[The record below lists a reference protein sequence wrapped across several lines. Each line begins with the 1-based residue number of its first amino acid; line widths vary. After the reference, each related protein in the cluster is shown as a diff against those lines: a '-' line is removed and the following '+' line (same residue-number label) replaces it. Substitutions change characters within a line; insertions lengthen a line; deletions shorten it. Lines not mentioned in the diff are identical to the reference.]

1 MATISSK
8 TWTGVADD
16 TLVTAAPAETGSALT
31 KSSLSAEGGGS
42 AATGRIVSDSV
53 VPGESSGNEG
63 YFDDATPAGSSLLT
77 AHAKHYTGD
86 HGNGLATVYIN
97 KISTAYYELMWLQ
110 GSSQFQLR
118 RNGSSVATAG
128 ASGLHDQVLDYYLQR
143 FDADSVRAWV
153 RRSNGDYWTGS
164 AWQASE
170 HILFDYTDGSPLSG
184 PGSQGF
190 GYRLAAHTG
199 STRQRVEA
207 WDIDGTAASSAP
219 VLSSP
224 SGSVT
229 SNTAATVTHNTDT
242 VSDGTTHYLRRT
254 GGSAASAATII
265 STGESQATGGST
277 GQSKSV
283 TLLGGTANQ
292 YVDIAQDGTGGDS
305 NVITVGPLTTATT
318 LSSPTGTA
326 TGNTTAT
333 VGLTTDRAI
342 SAAFPAYFLT
352 LPAATAAPADAAALI
367 ADGATVSQ
375 TTGGTT
381 PTRALTGLT
390 TATAYRTHFCQ
401 PGSNVVSS
409 ASYTP
414 STLTYSGTIGA
425 QGGVQGAA
433 HVWSGAAP
441 STLVSG
447 GIGTK
452 TWTGSGLGASG
463 LTVNGTS
470 GQLQGTYGT
479 PGTYNI
485 TLTCTDSSTAGTN
498 PTGGGSPPQTVLS
511 NTFVLTITATGSPPT
526 VATNPTNLTVTDGA
540 TASFTAS
547 FAGSP
552 IPSLQWQEFIGGVW
566 TAMSGETGNVLAL
579 GVVDLLDS
587 GRLFRLGG
595 TNTAGGPVYTSS
607 ATLTVTAASVGTITS
622 DIFAGWGDDTPI
634 ASTTINFV
642 TIERVSTGA
651 ITLQLTGQ
659 VTETD
664 GRLII
669 TNAAIT
675 PGVEYM
681 LWCRNTAGTI
691 RGGKKY
697 TAT

>member
-1 MATISSK
+1 MAT
-8 TWTGVADD
+8 
-16 TLVTAAPAETGSALT
+16 VTDSFSGTGSLAASWVRSDNGTPGYSRDNGVRSASVGLSETMYRNDAAFSGDQYAQIEVGVNATGEWGIGPAVKGTLGSDACYLLQFQVASRIWVRKMSTGATLIDVTGLSITVGSEIMLT
-31 KSSLSAEGGGS
+31 AEASGADLLIKAWLNGVQVGSTYTDTSPLTGTRVGMGTYYADSTYRGINFEGGDLG
-42 AATGRIVSDSV
+42 
-53 VPGESSGNEG
+53 
-63 YFDDATPAGSSLLT
+63 
-77 AHAKHYTGD
+77 
-86 HGNGLATVYIN
+86 ATV
-97 KISTAYYELMWLQ
+97 
-110 GSSQFQLR
+110 
-118 RNGSSVATAG
+118 
-128 ASGLHDQVLDYYLQR
+128 
-143 FDADSVRAWV
+143 
-153 RRSNGDYWTGS
+153 
-164 AWQASE
+164 
-170 HILFDYTDGSPLSG
+170 
-184 PGSQGF
+184 
-190 GYRLAAHTG
+190 
-199 STRQRVEA
+199 
-207 WDIDGTAASSAP
+207 P

-229 SNTAATVTHNTDT
+229 SNTAATITASTDT
-242 VSDGTTHYLRRT
+242 LSDGTMHFLRRT

-265 STGESQATGGST
+265 STGESQATSGSNP
-277 GQSKSV
+277 QSKSV
-283 TLLGGTANQ
+283 ALLGGTANQ
-292 YVDIAQDGTGGDS
+292 YVDIAQDGTAGDS
-305 NVITVGPLTTATT
+305 NVVTVGPLTTATT
-318 LSSPTGTA
+318 LSAPTGTA

-333 VGLTTDRAI
+333 VGFTTDRAV

-352 LPAATAAPADAAALI
+352 LPAADSPPADAAALI
-367 ADGATVSQ
+367 ANGATVNQ

-390 TATAYRTHFCQ
+390 TATAYRTHMCQ

-414 STLTYSGTIGA
+414 STLTYSGTIGP
-425 QGGVQGAA
+425 QGGVQGSA

-452 TWTGSGLGASG
+452 SWSGTGLGASG
-463 LTVNGTS
+463 LTVNATS

-485 TLTCTDSSTAGTN
+485 TLTCTDQSTAGTN
-498 PTGGGSPPQTVLS
+498 PTGGGSPPQTVVS
-511 NTFVLTITATGSPPT
+511 NTFTLTITATGSPPT
-526 VATNPTNLTVTDGA
+526 VATNPNNLTVTDGA

-547 FAGSP
+547 FNGSP

-579 GVVDLLDS
+579 GTVTLTDS
-587 GRLFRLGG
+587 GRSFRLGG
-595 TNTAGGPVYTSS
+595 TNTAGGPVYTAS
-607 ATLTVTAASVGTITS
+607 ATLTVTPAVVGTITS
-622 DIFAGWGDDTPI
+622 DIFAGWGGATPI
-634 ASTTINFV
+634 ASTTIQFV

-651 ITLQLTGQ
+651 ITLQLTNQ
-659 VTETD
+659 VTGTD
-664 GRLII
+664 GRLIV

>member
-1 MATISSK
+1 MSITFNGTDSKIELSADLVGGSVNEAIFCWVRPRGISLSGNSVPMGLARDSGSPNELSIITIGGASVRAQAGDG
-8 TWTGVADD
+8 TF
-16 TLVTAAPAETGSALT
+16 SANASVS
-31 KSSLSAEGGGS
+31 SSLSDTWIPMMAVFTSTGNRTIYVGGS
-42 AATGRIVSDSV
+42 SASNTDSIDSLAGGAFNRLRFGHRPWEATLWFAGDIAEPAIWSGTLPDATDFASLAGGALPETIKSGSLIWHRQFLVHTDLAAGAAGSDPTGSGTLATGATHPITR
-53 VPGESSGNEG
+53 SG
-63 YFDDATPAGSSLLT
+63 
-77 AHAKHYTGD
+77 
-86 HGNGLATVYIN
+86 
-97 KISTAYYELMWLQ
+97 
-110 GSSQFQLR
+110 
-118 RNGSSVATAG
+118 
-128 ASGLHDQVLDYYLQR
+128 
-143 FDADSVRAWV
+143 
-153 RRSNGDYWTGS
+153 
-164 AWQASE
+164 
-170 HILFDYTDGSPLSG
+170 
-184 PGSQGF
+184 
-190 GYRLAAHTG
+190 
-199 STRQRVEA
+199 
-207 WDIDGTAASSAP
+207 AP

-224 SGSVT
+224 SGTVT
-229 SNTAATVTHNTDT
+229 SNTAATITHNTDT

-265 STGESQATGGST
+265 STGESQSTGGST

-292 YVDIAQDGTGGDS
+292 YVDIAQDGTAGDS

-318 LSSPTGTA
+318 LSAPTGTA

-333 VGLTTDRAI
+333 VGFTTDRAV

-352 LPAATAAPADAAALI
+352 LPAADSPPADAAALI
-367 ADGATVSQ
+367 ANGATVNQ
-375 TTGGTT
+375 TTT

-390 TATAYRTHFCQ
+390 TATAYRTHMCQ

-414 STLTYSGTIGA
+414 STLTYSGTIGP
-425 QGGVQGAA
+425 QGGVQGSA

-452 TWTGSGLGASG
+452 SWSGTGLGASG
-463 LTVNGTS
+463 LTVNATS

-485 TLTCTDSSTAGTN
+485 TLTCTDQSTAGTN
-498 PTGGGSPPQTVLS
+498 PTGGGSPPQTVVS
-511 NTFVLTITATGSPPT
+511 NTFTLTITATGSPPT
-526 VATNPTNLTVTDGA
+526 VATNPNNLTVTDGA

-547 FAGSP
+547 FNGSP

-579 GVVDLLDS
+579 GTVTLTDS
-587 GRLFRLGG
+587 GRSFRLGG
-595 TNTAGGPVYTSS
+595 TNTAGGPVYTAS
-607 ATLTVTAASVGTITS
+607 ATLTVTPAVVGTITS
-622 DIFAGWGDDTPI
+622 DIFAGWGGATPI
-634 ASTTINFV
+634 ASTTIQFV

-651 ITLQLTGQ
+651 ITLQLTNQ
-659 VTETD
+659 VTGTD
-664 GRLII
+664 GRLIV

>member
-1 MATISSK
+1 MATKDTAGSSNGSGTSLTTSAIAVAANGNRVLYFGVMIGTTSVSVSSITRDGQSATKISEK
-8 TWTGVADD
+8 NTGSTCRQEVWRII
-16 TLVTAAPAETGSALT
+16 APNTGSAT
-31 KSSLSAEGGGS
+31 ASVSLSGSAGEIIVGWYSAYNVPQATPNSTPVISETTSYTYLEADVSATSTDEIVLAFVGWDRGGSTNTTFGGG
-42 AATGRIVSDSV
+42 
-53 VPGESSGNEG
+53 
-63 YFDDATPAGSSLLT
+63 
-77 AHAKHYTGD
+77 
-86 HGNGLATVYIN
+86 
-97 KISTAYYELMWLQ
+97 
-110 GSSQFQLR
+110 
-118 RNGSSVATAG
+118 
-128 ASGLHDQVLDYYLQR
+128 
-143 FDADSVRAWV
+143 
-153 RRSNGDYWTGS
+153 
-164 AWQASE
+164 QASE
-170 HILFDYTDGSPLSG
+170 YNNVATNWRGGALTSEPGVAGTVNINASG
-184 PGSQGF
+184 APSSGAPGNLIAFALGHDV
-190 GYRLAAHTG
+190 AA
-199 STRQRVEA
+199 
-207 WDIDGTAASSAP
+207 SAP

-224 SGSVT
+224 G
-229 SNTAATVTHNTDT
+229 ATVTGNTSATITASTDT
-242 VSDGTTHYLRRT
+242 LSDGTMHFLRRT

-265 STGESQATGGST
+265 STGESQATSGSNP
-277 GQSKSV
+277 QSKSV

-292 YVDIAQDGTGGDS
+292 YVDIAQDGTSGDS
-305 NVITVGPLTTATT
+305 NVVTVGPLSTATT
-318 LSSPTGTA
+318 LSAPTGTA

-333 VGLTTDRAI
+333 VGFTTDRSV

-352 LPAATAAPADAAALI
+352 LPAADAAPSDAATLI
-367 ADGATVSQ
+367 ANGATVSQ

-390 TATAYRTHFCQ
+390 TATAYRTHCCQ

-414 STLTYSGTIGA
+414 STLTYSGTIGP

-441 STLVSG
+441 STLFSG

-452 TWTGSGLGASG
+452 SFSGTGLGASG
-463 LTVNGTS
+463 LTVNSTS

-479 PGTYNI
+479 PGTYNVAI
-485 TLTCTDSSTAGTN
+485 VGTDQSTAG
-498 PTGGGSPPQTVLS
+498 SEIPQTETS
-511 NTFVLTITATGSPPT
+511 NTFTLTITATGSAPT
-526 VATNPTNLTVTDGA
+526 VATNPSNLTVTDGG

-547 FAGSP
+547 FNGSP

-579 GVVDLLDS
+579 GTVDLTDN

-595 TNTAGGPVYTSS
+595 TNTAGGPVYTAS
-607 ATLTVTAASVGTITS
+607 ATLTVTPAAVGTITS
-622 DIFAGWGDDTPI
+622 DIFAGWGGATPI
-634 ASTTINFV
+634 ASTTIQFV

-651 ITLQLTGQ
+651 ITLQLTNQ
-659 VTETD
+659 VTGTD
-664 GRLII
+664 GRLIV

>member
-1 MATISSK
+1 MAT
-8 TWTGVADD
+8 
-16 TLVTAAPAETGSALT
+16 VTDSFSGTGSLAASWVRSDNGTPGYSRDNGVRSASVGLSETMYRNDAAFSGDQYAQIEVGVNATGEWGIGPAVKGTLGSDACYLLQFQVASRIWVRKMSTGATLIDVTGLSITVGSEIMLT
-31 KSSLSAEGGGS
+31 AEASGADLLIKAWLNGVQVGSTYTDTSPLTGTRVGMGTYYADSTYRGINFEGGDLG
-42 AATGRIVSDSV
+42 
-53 VPGESSGNEG
+53 
-63 YFDDATPAGSSLLT
+63 
-77 AHAKHYTGD
+77 
-86 HGNGLATVYIN
+86 ATV
-97 KISTAYYELMWLQ
+97 
-110 GSSQFQLR
+110 
-118 RNGSSVATAG
+118 
-128 ASGLHDQVLDYYLQR
+128 
-143 FDADSVRAWV
+143 
-153 RRSNGDYWTGS
+153 
-164 AWQASE
+164 
-170 HILFDYTDGSPLSG
+170 
-184 PGSQGF
+184 
-190 GYRLAAHTG
+190 
-199 STRQRVEA
+199 
-207 WDIDGTAASSAP
+207 P

-229 SNTAATVTHNTDT
+229 SNTAATITASTDT
-242 VSDGTTHYLRRT
+242 LSDGTMHFLRRT

-265 STGESQATGGST
+265 STGESQATSGSNP
-277 GQSKSV
+277 QSKSV
-283 TLLGGTANQ
+283 ALLGGTANQ
-292 YVDIAQDGTGGDS
+292 YVDIAQDGTAGDS
-305 NVITVGPLTTATT
+305 NVVTVGPLTTATT
-318 LSSPTGTA
+318 LSAPTGTA

-333 VGLTTDRAI
+333 VGFTTDRAV

-352 LPAATAAPADAAALI
+352 LPAADSPPADAAALI
-367 ADGATVSQ
+367 ANGATVNQ

-390 TATAYRTHFCQ
+390 TATAYRTHMCQ

-414 STLTYSGTIGA
+414 STLTYSGTIGP
-425 QGGVQGAA
+425 QGGVQGSA

-452 TWTGSGLGASG
+452 SWSGTGLGASG
-463 LTVNGTS
+463 LTVNATS

-485 TLTCTDSSTAGTN
+485 TLTCTDQSTAGTN
-498 PTGGGSPPQTVLS
+498 PTGGGSPPQTVVS
-511 NTFVLTITATGSPPT
+511 NTFTLTITATGSPPT
-526 VATNPTNLTVTDGA
+526 VATNPNNLTVTDGA

-547 FAGSP
+547 FNGSP

-579 GVVDLLDS
+579 GTVTLTDS
-587 GRLFRLGG
+587 GRSFRLGG
-595 TNTAGGPVYTSS
+595 TNTAGGPVYTAS
-607 ATLTVTAASVGTITS
+607 ATLTVTPAAVGTITS

-634 ASTTINFV
+634 ASTTIQFV

-651 ITLQLTGQ
+651 ITLQLTNQ
-659 VTETD
+659 VTGTD
-664 GRLII
+664 GRLIV

>member
-1 MATISSK
+1 MATKDTTGSSHGSGSSLTTSSIAVAANGNRVLYFGVMIGSTGITVNSVTRDGQSATQISSITVSSTVKQEVWRIIAPNTGSATATVSLSGSAGEIVVGWYSAYNVPQSTPNTTPVTK
-8 TWTGVADD
+8 TGASWITDSVSVTSASTDD
-16 TLVTAAPAETGSALT
+16 ICLGFFGWERGGSSNGSVGSGQTAEYNNDQTYWRGSLLTSKPGNGGSVTIETSLSTANAGALIAFALGHDAAPA
-31 KSSLSAEGGGS
+31 
-42 AATGRIVSDSV
+42 
-53 VPGESSGNEG
+53 
-63 YFDDATPAGSSLLT
+63 
-77 AHAKHYTGD
+77 
-86 HGNGLATVYIN
+86 
-97 KISTAYYELMWLQ
+97 
-110 GSSQFQLR
+110 
-118 RNGSSVATAG
+118 
-128 ASGLHDQVLDYYLQR
+128 
-143 FDADSVRAWV
+143 
-153 RRSNGDYWTGS
+153 
-164 AWQASE
+164 
-170 HILFDYTDGSPLSG
+170 
-184 PGSQGF
+184 
-190 GYRLAAHTG
+190 
-199 STRQRVEA
+199 
-207 WDIDGTAASSAP
+207 AP

-224 SGSVT
+224 GATVT
-229 SNTAATVTHNTDT
+229 GNTAATVTHNTDT
-242 VSDGTTHYLRRT
+242 PSDGTTHYLRRT
-254 GGSAASAATII
+254 GGSAALAATII

-292 YVDIAQDGTGGDS
+292 YVDIAQDGTAGDS

-318 LSSPTGTA
+318 LSAPTGTA
-326 TGNTTAT
+326 TGKDAAT
-333 VGLTTDRAI
+333 VGFTTDRAV

-352 LPAATAAPADAAALI
+352 LAAATSAPADAATLI
-367 ADGATVSQ
+367 ANGATVSQ

-390 TATAYRTHFCQ
+390 ADTAVRTHFCQ

-414 STLTYSGTIGA
+414 STLVYSGTIGP

-433 HVWSGAAP
+433 HVWSGPSP
-441 STLVSG
+441 STLFSG

-452 TWTGSGLGASG
+452 SFSGTGLGASG
-463 LTVNGTS
+463 LTVNATT

-479 PGTYNI
+479 PGTYNVAI
-485 TLTCTDSSTAGTN
+485 VGTDQSTAG
-498 PTGGGSPPQTVLS
+498 SEIPQTETS
-511 NTFVLTITATGSPPT
+511 TTFVLTITATGSPPT
-526 VATNPTNLTVTDGA
+526 VATNPSNLTVTDGA

-547 FAGSP
+547 FNGSP

-607 ATLTVTAASVGTITS
+607 ATLTVTPAAVGTITS
-622 DIFAGWGDDTPI
+622 DIFAGWGDDTPL

-651 ITLQLTGQ
+651 IVLQLTGQ
-659 VTETD
+659 VTGTD
-664 GRLII
+664 GRLIV